1 MGKPITRPSVA
12 AVFVAVIVLVGCGD
26 QSGTDS
32 ATPATDSPAT
42 DPTIVG
48 VITEVVPFAPITED
62 CIDSDPDADPDSHV
76 SSNDVP
82 VCSDPATAPLG
93 TVLVEQDAAAET
105 GENKISFTIGRNTTL
120 LVERPDNGTAE
131 PLSFADLA
139 DGMSV
144 AAWADGPIAE
154 SYPAQAM
161 AAAIVVRPT

>member
-1 MGKPITRPSVA
+1 MAKPITGPSVA

-26 QSGTDS
+26 QPGTDS
-32 ATPATDSPAT
+32 AAPATDSPAT
-42 DPTIVG
+42 DPTIVV
-48 VITEVVPFAPITED
+48 VISEVVPFAPITED
-62 CIDSDPDADPDSHV
+62 CIDSDSDADPDSHV
-76 SSNDVP
+76 SSDDVP
-82 VCSDPATAPLG
+82 VCSDPDTSPLG
-93 TVLVEQDAAAET
+93 TVLVEQDAASET

-120 LVERPDNGTAE
+120 LMEIPDNGTVE

-161 AAAIVVRPT
+161 ASAIVVRPT

>member
-1 MGKPITRPSVA
+1 MGKAITGPSVA
-12 AVFVAVIVLVGCGD
+12 AVFVAVIVLLGCGD
-26 QSGTDS
+26 QSGTES
-32 ATPATDSPAT
+32 ATPATDSPGT

-62 CIDSDPDADPDSHV
+62 CIDADPDSHV
-76 SSNDVP
+76 SSDDVP
-82 VCSDPATAPLG
+82 VCSDRDTAPLG
-93 TVLVEQDAAAET
+93 TVLVEQDAAET
-105 GENKISFTIGRNTTL
+105 GEYKISFTVGHNTTL
-120 LVERPDNGTAE
+120 LIERPDNGSAE

-161 AAAIVVRPT
+161 AAVIVVRPT

>member
-1 MGKPITRPSVA
+1 MGKPITSPSVA
-12 AVFVAVIVLVGCGD
+12 AVCVAVIVLVGCGD
-26 QSGTDS
+26 QSGNDS

-62 CIDSDPDADPDSHV
+62 CTDSDPDSPV
-76 SSNDVP
+76 SSDDVP
-82 VCSDPATAPLG
+82 VCSDPDTAPLG

-105 GENKISFTIGRNTTL
+105 GEYKISFTVGRNTTL
-120 LVERPDNGTAE
+120 LIERPDNGSAE

>member
-1 MGKPITRPSVA
+1 MAEPITGPSVA

-26 QSGTDS
+26 QPGTDS
-32 ATPATDSPAT
+32 AAPATDSLAT

-62 CIDSDPDADPDSHV
+62 CIDADPDADPDSHV
-76 SSNDVP
+76 SSDDVP
-82 VCSDPATAPLG
+82 VCSDPDTAPLG
-93 TVLVEQDAAAET
+93 TVLVEQDAASHT

-120 LVERPDNGTAE
+120 LIESHDNGTVE